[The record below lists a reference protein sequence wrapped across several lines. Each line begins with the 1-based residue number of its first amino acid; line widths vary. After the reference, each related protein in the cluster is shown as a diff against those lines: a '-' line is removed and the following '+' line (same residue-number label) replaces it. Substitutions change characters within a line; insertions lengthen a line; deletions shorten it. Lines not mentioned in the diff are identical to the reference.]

1 MCALK
6 DPLCVLGRVS
16 SSKPTP
22 GDREGSRIRCCG
34 VCGEESPL
42 PREGEDARLPAG
54 ELFTALAAE
63 LGLEVDA
70 EDVPWRAPGT
80 LNMPRRPR
88 LPEEPADWTWGRA
101 AGGVV
106 GEVAGLAG
114 LLGLRPV
121 SAFKTLC
128 TKPGGSVCGLG
139 AWNFGAGK
147 GVCGS
152 RTIECATRCKSSAW
166 RVVTTVPRARAMAAT
181 SSG

>member
-1 MCALK
+1 
-6 DPLCVLGRVS
+6 VLR
-16 SSKPTP
+16 
-22 GDREGSRIRCCG
+22 G
-34 VCGEESPL
+34 VRRGVPAAAEGEE
-42 PREGEDARLPAG
+42 ARLPAG
-54 ELFTALAAE
+54 ELFTELAAE
-63 LGLEVDA
+63 LGLEVEA
-70 EDVPWRAPGT
+70 EEVPLRAPDS

-101 AGGVV
+101 AGGMV
-106 GEVAGLAG
+106 GYDAGLAG
-114 LLGLRPV
+114 LLGLLPV

-147 GVCGS
+147 GVCGL

-181 SSG
+181 SSGWDLSAENRA